1 MDPNDTICHCF
12 NVPLRKLVNFSRR
25 ERPPHASQMT
35 QCLEAGTGCG
45 WCIPF
50 LSKIAE
56 HPDAFSTIDLSAD
69 EYAARRSTYIKA
81 EQPKNRF

>member
-1 MDPNDTICHCF
+1 MDPNDTICYCF
-12 NVPLRKLVNFSRR
+12 DVPLRKLTNFARR
-25 ERPPHASQMT
+25 ERPSHASRMT

-50 LSKIAE
+50 LRKIAE
-56 HPDAFSTIDLSAD
+56 QPDAFSIVDLSAD
-69 EYAARRSTYIKA
+69 EYADRRSTYIKA